1 MFIDTEKADYFESGS
16 IEIFPSSNATDSGK
30 ITSEE
35 NLRDIV
41 IRITD
46 KNYVMRSNQHP
57 KYNPKDAKNLDFH
70 LSLNDDN
77 NKITVSPGY
86 ANIHGYDILTYT
98 EIELTNPTI
107 TGDLNIYGSLQFD
120 GQGTPDGGHVLGDSS
135 RVLIG
140 KTIYYCHG
148 FYITFGKQTDNLED
162 YQILLGT
169 VHFENSKFTNL
180 KENPNKYTRIDSSNI
195 QITNNV
201 FGSNNLHALVSE
213 LLDTFIMRDG
223 SKAKNMNGKGGNFY
237 GDLLGRNKNYI
248 SDTDYRIKV
257 SLNEASKQ
265 EIEFK
270 SSDQTDDKY
279 KAIIGTDKIGPRLV
293 LGKNQFRYTFDE
305 EDGSLS
311 ITGDPISIESKT
323 SIDNDFYI
331 NKSNFGLST
340 YNNSLI
346 IGTHIYDSNVI
357 SGGALITTPTDNLIS
372 NQFSVNSNSII
383 QSFDGNTL
391 LYSSTTGAKVKFD
404 VDTILSKILIANTGE
419 NKYTQIYK
427 DNLVTDFQN
436 FKLTISNTLNGMI
449 INPSENQTSIIKV
462 GNDSTDYVDIK
473 STGEVQIKSSSS
485 PSLKFMKNNNSGTI
499 SLDDINNCISVN
511 KNLTVIG
518 NIVGTRVFNSVYND
532 VAEFMEKNK
541 DEIIEPGDLV
551 CVREDEKYYKVSQ
564 PQDIHRIV
572 GVCSSKDTYGYVLG
586 GDGLD
591 EDQKVPVGLAGR
603 VYVKCTDFVK
613 PGDDLVVD
621 RNFFNVRKKHWDEKD
636 AIIIGKAV
644 SHSKDGL
651 VYMLIR

>member
-1 MFIDTEKADYFESGS
+1 MYINSANYFESGS

-57 KYNPKDAKNLDFH
+57 KYNPNDIKDLDFH
-70 LSLNDDN
+70 LSLKDDN
-77 NKITVSPGY
+77 SKIVVSPGY

-98 EIELTNPTI
+98 EIELENPTI
-107 TGDLNIYGSLQFD
+107 TGDLNIYASLQFD

-135 RVLIG
+135 IISIG
-140 KTIYYCHG
+140 KTTYYCNG
-148 FYITFGKQTDNLED
+148 FYITFGNQADSLED

-169 VHFENSKFTNL
+169 VHFENSKFSDL

-195 QITNNV
+195 QIINNV
-201 FGSNNLHALVSE
+201 FESNNLHDLVSE

-257 SLNEASKQ
+257 SLNETSKQ

-270 SSDQTDDKY
+270 SSSQTDDKY
-279 KAIIGTDKIGPRLV
+279 KAIIGTDQIGPRLV

-305 EDGSLS
+305 ENGSLS
-311 ITGDPISIESKT
+311 ITGDPISIEPKT
-323 SIDNDFYI
+323 YINNDFYV
-331 NKSNFGLST
+331 NKADFGLST
-340 YNNSLI
+340 YNNSFI
-346 IGTHIYDSNVI
+346 IGTRIYDSNVI

-372 NQFSVNSNSII
+372 NQFSVDNNSII
-383 QSFDGNTL
+383 QSFDGDTL
-391 LYSSTTGAKVKFD
+391 LYSSTTDAKVKFD

-462 GNDSTDYVDIK
+462 GNDLTDYVDIK
-473 STGEVQIKSSSS
+473 STGEDQIKSSSS

-499 SLDDINNCISVN
+499 SLDDTNNCISVN

-518 NIVGTRVFNSVYND
+518 DIVGTRVFNSVYND

-551 CVREDEKYYKVSQ
+551 CVHEDEKYYKVSQ

-603 VYVKCTDFVK
+603 VYVKCTDFVE

-651 VYMLIR
+651 VYMIIK